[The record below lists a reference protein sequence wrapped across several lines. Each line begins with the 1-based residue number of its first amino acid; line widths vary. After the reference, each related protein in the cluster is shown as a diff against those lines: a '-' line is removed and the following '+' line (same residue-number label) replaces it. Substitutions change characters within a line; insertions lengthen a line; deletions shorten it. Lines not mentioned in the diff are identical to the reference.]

1 MTRAAVDKEKRGGQ
15 AAAKKLARLYET
27 DETAWLE
34 EMARRIDERRLD
46 ELDFKNLKE
55 YLVDTAQR
63 DRREVLHRLTTL
75 LEHMLKWDHQPSLRS
90 RSWEL
95 TMKVQRQELE
105 DLCESR
111 TLRNHAG
118 EILSKA
124 YARARDRA
132 ASETGLPEGEFPRE
146 CPYILND
153 LLAAQ

>member
-1 MTRAAVDKEKRGGQ
+1 MTRGVVHKEKRGGQ
-15 AAAKKLARLYET
+15 LGARKLARLYET

-34 EMARRIDERRLD
+34 EMARRIDERHFD
-46 ELDFKNLKE
+46 ELDYKNLRE
-55 YLVDTAQR
+55 YLVDMAQR

-95 TMKVQRQELE
+95 TTKVQRQELE

-132 ASETGLPEGEFPRE
+132 ASETGLPEGKFPRE
-146 CPYILND
+146 CPYTLDD
-153 LLAAQ
+153 LLRPQ

>member
-1 MTRAAVDKEKRGGQ
+1 MPRGVAQKENRAKQSAYR
-15 AAAKKLARLYET
+15 KLAPLYAS

-34 EMARRIDERRLD
+34 EMARRIDGRRFD
-46 ELDFKNLKE
+46 ELDYKNLKE
-55 YLVDTAQR
+55 YLVDMAQR

-95 TMKVQRQELE
+95 TMKVQRQELD

-118 EILSKA
+118 EVLPKA

-132 ASETGLPEGEFPRE
+132 ASETGLPEGKFPKE
-146 CPYILND
+146 CPYTLKD
-153 LLAAQ
+153 LLLPQ